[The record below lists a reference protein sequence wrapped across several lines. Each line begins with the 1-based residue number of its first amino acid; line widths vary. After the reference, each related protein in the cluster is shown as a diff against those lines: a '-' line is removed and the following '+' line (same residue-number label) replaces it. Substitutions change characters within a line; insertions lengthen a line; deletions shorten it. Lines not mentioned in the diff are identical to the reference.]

1 MTIKIDKK
9 TIRQDRILRI
19 CMKTGIPLSI
29 LALISL
35 WVGQYAG
42 SPALGKVFVISVI
55 LAIPIGLLYNI
66 RFMMLSIREVRRQQ
80 AQQRQSD

>member
-9 TIRQDRILRI
+9 AIRQDRILRI
-19 CMKTGIPLSI
+19 CMKTGIPLSV

-42 SPALGKVFVISVI
+42 SLALGKVFVVSVFF
-55 LAIPIGLLYNI
+55 AIPIGLLYNV

-80 AQQRQSD
+80 AEQRQSD

>member
-35 WVGQYAG
+35 WGGQYAG